1 MYTENSL
8 KEELL
13 LNELDKDIPL
23 TLANKISKYTV
34 DKLLKK
40 GVLEKYQ
47 KEVYRIND
55 ESIEVSDKRELT
67 SDQEKSLSEII
78 NDLKNI
84 ERDLSKD
91 NYIDAPESL
100 NLTKIDVPTKSEDEL
115 EALAKNSLNKKYGD
129 KKTSTNDSF
138 EKQIQNL
145 ISSKETLKDNASIK
159 QNNINKIY
167 DKGIKETESQMLK
180 RGLARSSI
188 VIGELSALEGDRANE
203 LAEILQDLETK
214 LSSTEAN
221 ISSLEKQKDDA
232 LASLDIEY
240 AIELEE
246 EISKVKDDYNKAR
259 NDAIEF
265 NNNIDKLEAE
275 YKLKLDEQKTEKKK
289 ELNQLKDKYGTDY
302 TAMLI
307 KEKQFDYL
315 KSYFSSLEPNYAFNL
330 FLTNKEFQNILGDRY
345 TEMYQYLRER

>member
-1 MYTENSL
+1 MSNKYINNSVISS
-8 KEELL
+8 K
-13 LNELDKDIPL
+13 LNEEEE
-23 TLANKISKYTV
+23 
-34 DKLLKK
+34 KK
-40 GVLEKYQ
+40 KKAE
-47 KEVYRIND
+47 ED
-55 ESIEVSDKRELT
+55 T
-67 SDQEKSLSEII
+67 PQEKTTTQDNEILKNKSANEII

-145 ISSKETLKDNASIK
+145 ITSKETLKDNASIR
-159 QNNINKIY
+159 QNNINEIY

-307 KEKQFDYL
+307 REKQFDYL

-345 TEMYQYLRER
+345 TEMYQYLRDR

>member
-1 MYTENSL
+1 MSNKYINNSVISS
-8 KEELL
+8 K
-13 LNELDKDIPL
+13 LNEEEE
-23 TLANKISKYTV
+23 
-34 DKLLKK
+34 KK
-40 GVLEKYQ
+40 KKAE
-47 KEVYRIND
+47 ED
-55 ESIEVSDKRELT
+55 T
-67 SDQEKSLSEII
+67 TQEKTTTQDNEILKNKSANEII

-100 NLTKIDVPTKSEDEL
+100 NLTKIDIPTKSEDEL
-115 EALAKNSLNKKYGD
+115 EALAKDSLNKKYGD

-345 TEMYQYLRER
+345 TEMYQYLRDR